1 MNGQRVVRLDELNAD
16 ERRLVLALIAA
27 GESRKKGG
35 SAMEEIAKP
44 DSDSRTVMRH
54 EVITVT
60 PELAAEWLA
69 RPSTRQRTLSRNVVH
84 GYGRAMA
91 EGRWHEPSTDPIAF
105 TSNGELLNGQ
115 HRLTALIRMGVT
127 LEMLVAYDVPEEL
140 FDVIDTGRRRQAA
153 QFIRAPHATALASAA
168 RMILWYD
175 KRRLVDPKH
184 PMQPTGPTAVGFDND
199 ELLEVI
205 EGPLADILTES
216 VRDATRAVRWCGIPP
231 SVHATVLTIARRE
244 GADPAMI
251 DGWLYGLI
259 EGVGLGM
266 DDPRRRLRQ
275 RLTDQANSI
284 HLRRSVPAVWMLTV
298 RAFNAYMQQRPVK
311 MLKYEAEDAA
321 PAIDLTGT
329 TANQERVNRQRTV
342 PRQAG
347 GGTE

>member
-1 MNGQRVVRLDELNAD
+1 MV
-16 ERRLVLALIAA
+16 
-27 GESRKKGG
+27 
-35 SAMEEIAKP
+35 
-44 DSDSRTVMRH
+44 
-54 EVITVT
+54 
-60 PELAAEWLA
+60 
-69 RPSTRQRTLSRNVVH
+69 
-84 GYGRAMA
+84 

-105 TSNGELLNGQ
+105 TTNGELLNGQ
-115 HRLTALIRMGVT
+115 HRLTALIRSGVT
-127 LEMLVAYDVPEEL
+127 LDMLVAYDVPEDL
-140 FDVIDTGRRRQAA
+140 FDVIDTGRKRQAA
-153 QFIRAPHATALASAA
+153 QFVRAPHATALASAA

-175 KRRLVDPKH
+175 KRRLADPKH

-199 ELLEVI
+199 ELLAVI
-205 EGPLADILTES
+205 EGPLADILAES

-244 GADPAMI
+244 GADPVLL

-311 MLKYEAEDAA
+311 TLKYEATDAA
-321 PAIDLTGT
+321 PAIDLTGNV
-329 TANQERVNRQRTV
+329 AGRERV
-342 PRQAG
+342 QAHRAVTTRASDV
-347 GGTE
+347 TE